1 MQQHHTITSMTGF
14 EKAHAIVS
22 ELART
27 FRTHESKYL
36 SPNYQEVEVRKDF
49 IDKFWKALG
58 WDVDH
63 DTQKNP
69 YEQEVK
75 VERGQQQGAARKRC

>member
-1 MQQHHTITSMTGF
+1 MNSF
-14 EKAHAIVS
+14 ENAHRVIS
-22 ELART
+22 NLAKD
-27 FRTHESKYL
+27 FRAHERSYL
-36 SPNYQEVEVRKDF
+36 SADYQEAEARKDF

-75 VERGQQQGAARKRC
+75 VERGQQQGAVQGVTRR